1 MANELRTYNAGRQK
15 VLVSALLCSLLLWTP
30 IEPSVAAIQRGKRT
44 QSTAHSEGWQRFLF
58 AEIDGRAKLS
68 KLENLQSI
76 ILPNDDL
83 ELRVWIGFGPAVLEG
98 FVIER
103 QSNHWSA
110 MHLRSIS
117 PQVVRVDIPK
127 KLATPESGWEAFW
140 QRLTSEGVLTLPD
153 SGPAFSFVDSE
164 AFVVEIRTGR
174 SYRTYMYDTHS
185 ETPEAKRMTRIVQT
199 IREEFKVPR

>member
-1 MANELRTYNAGRQK
+1 MGQAAVLIMLMLFVLSVALFTPLSVSLAVMQKDGGAQSATYEKRWADTVFKEIDERANAGKLAKLRTA
-15 VLVSALLCSLLLWTP
+15 VL
-30 IEPSVAAIQRGKRT
+30 RK
-44 QSTAHSEGWQRFLF
+44 
-58 AEIDGRAKLS
+58 
-68 KLENLQSI
+68 
-76 ILPNDDL
+76 DDL
-83 ELRVWIGFGPAVLEG
+83 ELRVWIGFGPAALEG

-103 QSNHWSA
+103 QSNRWSA

-117 PQVVRVDIPK
+117 PQVVRVDLPK
-127 KLATPESGWEAFW
+127 KLAAPESGWEAFW

-199 IREEFKVPR
+199 IREELKVPR